1 MQRDKNKI
9 KVSLRFFARC
19 REIVGEERKEIEIED
34 GIRILLKDIIADLR
48 DEYPDLKREKLL
60 VSRNHKYAKPDER
73 LEDMDEIAIFPPVSG
88 G

>member
-1 MQRDKNKI
+1 M
-9 KVSLRFFARC
+9 KVSVRFFARC

-34 GIRILLKDIIADLR
+34 GRDMLLEDIITHLIN
-48 DEYPDLKREKLL
+48 EYPDLKREKLL
-60 VSRNHKYAKPDER
+60 ISRNHKYAKPEER